1 MPPWS
6 SRTLCD
12 SRGAPGMLSSSRPV
26 GSPSTP
32 RTSSSR
38 TSPSPSLE
46 WELSLSPTFSF
57 SVQSCTTGP
66 TRSVASKPPTSN
78 LMCGLNSHHAL
89 RILTHLRQVAGSH
102 TKLLVVDNLLPYAC
116 VDESSDISGG
126 GSDSA
131 VRSLA
136 PEGSPL
142 LPNLGRAS
150 ANGYLLDISV
160 SHIDAP
166 RCVWANGGPIRCWE
180 S

>member
-6 SRTLCD
+6 SRTLCR
-12 SRGAPGMLSSSRPV
+12 SRGAPGMLSSSRPG
-26 GSPSTP
+26 GSPITP

-46 WELSLSPTFSF
+46 WELSLNPTFSF

-78 LMCGLNSHHAL
+78 LMCGLNSHYAL

-126 GSDSA
+126 DSHSA

-160 SHIDAP
+160 SHIDVP
-166 RCVWANGGPIRCWE
+166 LCI
-180 S
+180 